1 MIKIKDTHICEDCK
15 VFSCSFLRTGQIRND
30 FCKLSSETTICPTQ
44 ILSEGPYE
52 AALKTGIIDY
62 DSKSKNKCI
71 DCGLCISTCAHSNLE
86 FHEATFNID
95 KVAFG
100 NLTSPQLKATITSF
114 LSKLFSF
121 AANTNRNKSL
131 AFDGFIFST
140 SEKRAFVEID
150 WNNDSLECTRRI
162 LGDLLK
168 YKKLANVSSGLIIL
182 QDLPSIGSRDV
193 YNVLDRISKFPTTKD
208 INIFITSIS
217 IIRWLALNVTKN
229 DFEVSDIGYN
239 PLKESKEEYIGR
251 INSFLPENC
260 KIVLV

>member
-1 MIKIKDTHICEDCK
+1 MIKIKDINICANCK

-71 DCGLCISTCAHSNLE
+71 DCGLCIYSCAHSNLE
-86 FHEATFNID
+86 FYDTTFNID
-95 KVAFG
+95 RVAFG

-140 SEKRAFVEID
+140 SEKRTFVEID

-168 YKKLANVSSGLIIL
+168 YKNLAKVSSGLIIL

-193 YNVLDRISKFPTTKD
+193 YNVLERISKFPTTKD

-217 IIRWLALNVTKN
+217 IIRWLGLNVTQN

-239 PLKESKEEYIGR
+239 PLKETKEEYIEK
-251 INSFLPENC
+251 INSILPNNC
-260 KIVLV
+260 KIVLD